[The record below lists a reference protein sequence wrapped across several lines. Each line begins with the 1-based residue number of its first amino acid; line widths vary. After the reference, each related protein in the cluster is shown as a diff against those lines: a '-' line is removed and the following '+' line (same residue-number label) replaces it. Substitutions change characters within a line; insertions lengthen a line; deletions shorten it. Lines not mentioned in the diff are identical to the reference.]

1 MYIKKIT
8 FLASLFTFFIAG
20 CGLSSRVT
28 FKSTQGDK
36 YIFKKDAI
44 SCRFYKVDNFYKK
57 NFRQVFMGKKNTVY
71 CEGSF
76 IIKNIAG
83 NIYVERTTYRKKC
96 WDEYQH
102 AGKINTE
109 TLICRAADE
118 LGMIEKLIPK
128 RKLP

>member
-1 MYIKKIT
+1 
-8 FLASLFTFFIAG
+8 
-20 CGLSSRVT
+20 
-28 FKSTQGDK
+28 
-36 YIFKKDAI
+36 
-44 SCRFYKVDNFYKK
+44 
-57 NFRQVFMGKKNTVY
+57 MGKKNTVY

-118 LGMIEKLIPK
+118 LGMIEKLNPK